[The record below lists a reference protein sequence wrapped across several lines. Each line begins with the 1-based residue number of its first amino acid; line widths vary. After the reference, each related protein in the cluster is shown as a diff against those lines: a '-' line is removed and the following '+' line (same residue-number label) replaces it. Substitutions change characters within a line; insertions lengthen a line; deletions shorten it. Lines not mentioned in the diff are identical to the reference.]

1 MTTTSSDPAVAPT
14 ADPSAGDPPGGGTPA
29 GGTALGRWYDLVG
42 LMVLALVVRLPAY
55 FAEKALSFD
64 DGVFANSAV
73 AMRDGDLPFRD
84 VFSSQGPLFLPL
96 VALGDLIGTRTLD
109 SPRVLAVLS
118 GLAAVAATYWTA
130 LQLTDRLGALL
141 AAGLL
146 AVSGGLAW
154 VTGPLAA
161 DGPALAFAALTMGL
175 ALRQRENP
183 SALRAALLGA
193 SLGAVLSTKSLE
205 APVIVPVAIV
215 LLAPVVSAARRRNL
229 DTTGLVH
236 GVVAALSA
244 LAVFLVVTIPLGFAE
259 VWDQS
264 VRYRTEAAAAR
275 DVPATAGKLLS
286 TLRDRDLAT
295 LAVAL
300 ICVAAGIIAFR
311 RTGSARVAEVAADDS
326 WSTARRWTADGSDDW
341 VPSGRLLAVSWLAFT
356 LVWLVVVVSPL
367 WRPHVAA
374 VAIPLVLVLGIY
386 RPPARIMAI
395 AAVVVVPLAVVQ
407 LDGLLAPGGYTG
419 TEAQLVEALDELP
432 PGAWVISDEPG
443 VVWRS
448 GRRTT
453 ADLVDPSML
462 RREQGR
468 YDSDTLT
475 RDAEDPRVCAFI
487 RISDQRFAAFDD
499 LPDRLVS
506 LGFDPVEDIGDG
518 LVLFVRQD
526 CPTAL

>member
-1 MTTTSSDPAVAPT
+1 M
-14 ADPSAGDPPGGGTPA
+14 
-29 GGTALGRWYDLVG
+29 
-42 LMVLALVVRLPAY
+42 
-55 FAEKALSFD
+55 
-64 DGVFANSAV
+64 
-73 AMRDGDLPFRD
+73 
-84 VFSSQGPLFLPL
+84 
-96 VALGDLIGTRTLD
+96 
-109 SPRVLAVLS
+109 
-118 GLAAVAATYWTA
+118 
-130 LQLTDRLGALL
+130 
-141 AAGLL
+141 
-146 AVSGGLAW
+146 
-154 VTGPLAA
+154 
-161 DGPALAFAALTMGL
+161 
-175 ALRQRENP
+175 
-183 SALRAALLGA
+183 
-193 SLGAVLSTKSLE
+193 
-205 APVIVPVAIV
+205 
-215 LLAPVVSAARRRNL
+215 
-229 DTTGLVH
+229 
-236 GVVAALSA
+236 
-244 LAVFLVVTIPLGFAE
+244 
-259 VWDQS
+259 
-264 VRYRTEAAAAR
+264 
-275 DVPATAGKLLS
+275 
-286 TLRDRDLAT
+286 
-295 LAVAL
+295 
-300 ICVAAGIIAFR
+300 
-311 RTGSARVAEVAADDS
+311 
-326 WSTARRWTADGSDDW
+326 
-341 VPSGRLLAVSWLAFT
+341 SWLAFT

-475 RDAEDPRVCAFI
+475 RDAEDARVCAFI